1 MLVVATGE
9 RERQIM
15 KQELWVWPPCSV
27 DSAAHTG
34 TLSVIRPS
42 IWELIVKVPWHLS
55 AQKTLCAQITPSPCP
70 HHSYLLYSTSVAVS
84 AVKDEGGQ
92 YFL

>member
-15 KQELWVWPPCSV
+15 KQELWGWPPCSV
-27 DSAAHTG
+27 APAAHTG

-55 AQKTLCAQITPSPCP
+55 AQRPSVPDNSLFLPTPQ
-70 HHSYLLYSTSVAVS
+70 LFTVLYIS
-84 AVKDEGGQ
+84 GGQ
-92 YFL
+92 CRLR

>member
-42 IWELIVKVPWHLS
+42 IWGLIVKVSLLKDP
-55 AQKTLCAQITPSPCP
+55 LCLKTPSSCP

-84 AVKDEGGQ
+84 AV
-92 YFL
+92 